1 MLKRVLLVG
10 LDYSGP
16 SLSDAEIDTLGLCRP
31 SINKDLAAYAL
42 YEYDVIVI
50 NPASYSHFLFGR
62 AGEHSESINELWDLK
77 REDNSYDLD
86 SAFDH
91 SDRAREL
98 SAAIRQGTRVIWLM
112 APQKY
117 TKFFGAR
124 TLHLGYVNE
133 EVERI
138 LRLSILHEK
147 KSRRLDIEPV
157 TDGFQPYFEQ
167 LRLDGWSLCLEDH
180 SGKLDV
186 FAKSPE
192 GYCIGGRVALDDEK
206 SQAWL
211 LTPPTS
217 EKAANILV
225 GCAVGLPPDAVNKPL
240 YHGIFLSHTSADKS
254 FVRELK
260 TQLEMHGV
268 KDVWLDEAEI
278 QIGDSL
284 TKKIEEGLT
293 RTKYIGVVLSPRSIK
308 SSWVERELQ
317 IAINREIGTGEVVVL
332 PLLYEK
338 CELPVFLQGKMYA
351 DFTSSDS
358 HDENLQ
364 KVLRRLKIS

>member
-1 MLKRVLLVG
+1 MVKRVLLVG
-10 LDYSGP
+10 LDYSGAP
-16 SLSDAEIDTLGLCRP
+16 LDDTEIDTLGLCRP
-31 SINKDLAAYAL
+31 SISKDSAAYAL

-62 AGEHSESINELWDLK
+62 AGEYSESINELWDLK
-77 REDNSYDLD
+77 SEDNSYDLD

-91 SDRAREL
+91 SDRAKEL

-133 EVERI
+133 EVER
-138 LRLSILHEK
+138 LFQLAVLHEK
-147 KSRRLDIEPV
+147 KSRRLNIEPD

-167 LRLDGWSLCLEDH
+167 LRLDGWNLCLESH
-180 SGKLDV
+180 NIKIDV
-186 FAKSPE
+186 FATSPE
-192 GYCIGGRVALDDEK
+192 GYCIGGRVAIDEEE

-217 EKAANILV
+217 EKATNVLV
-225 GCAVGLPPDAVNKPL
+225 ACAVGLQPDAVNKPA
-240 YHGIFLSHTSADKS
+240 YHGIFLSHTSADKP

-260 TQLEMHGV
+260 KQLEMHGV

-284 TKKIEEGLT
+284 IKKIEEGLK

-317 IAINREIGTGEVVVL
+317 VAINREIGTGEVVVL

-338 CELPVFLQGKMYA
+338 CDLPVFLQGKMYA
-351 DFTSSDS
+351 DFTAADS